1 MLDGWYC
8 RSIANNEEVED
19 EDEEEEDEDGEEEE
33 TVNYKAQY
41 RSLKRK
47 LKFLI
52 YENECFQETLRNTQ
66 RRLLKASR
74 DRCFLLDRLLQYEKV
89 DVSSSESEETESS
102 DDGESSRLEPAKKR
116 KIEIN
121 ASNHSFVLQN
131 SGVPQKNSSAKK
143 KKPPSRA
150 SKHHNAPQMQVLG
163 TLPVSLLSDGHM
175 TPEEVERHL
184 ESRQTY
190 LELVPEKA
198 PPTVPNE
205 MFSNDPSLDSESN
218 ELGEMETSPSN
229 VGEDCLSVDMIPE

>member
-8 RSIANNEEVED
+8 RSMVTNTE
-19 EDEEEEDEDGEEEE
+19 EDEESQEE
-33 TVNYKAQY
+33 TINYKSQY
-41 RSLKRK
+41 RNLKRK

-52 YENECFQETLRNTQ
+52 YENECFQEALRSTQ

-74 DRCFLLDRLLQYEKV
+74 DRSFLLDRLLQYEKV

-102 DDGESSRLEPAKKR
+102 DEGEISRPDTAKRKKPDSGANSHVTVSQSAGSTPKVQSSVKKKR
-116 KIEIN
+116 PPPKQQK
-121 ASNHSFVLQN
+121 QN
-131 SGVPQKNSSAKK
+131 SIPPCSSI
-143 KKPPSRA
+143 
-150 SKHHNAPQMQVLG
+150 
-163 TLPVSLLSDGHM
+163 LLSDGHM

-198 PPTVPNE
+198 PPTVPTE

-218 ELGEMETSPSN
+218 EICELETSPSN
-229 VGEDCLSVDMIPE
+229 MGEDCLSVDMIPE